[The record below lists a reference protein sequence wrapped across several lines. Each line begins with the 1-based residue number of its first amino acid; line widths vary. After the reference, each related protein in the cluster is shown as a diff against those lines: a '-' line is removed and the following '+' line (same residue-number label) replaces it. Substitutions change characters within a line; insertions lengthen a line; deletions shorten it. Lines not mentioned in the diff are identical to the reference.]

1 MLRALDV
8 PQKADVRE
16 MCALLGVLGE
26 PDAPTRALCEEAWAR
41 LRPYAA
47 PKMVSAQLPAA
58 QLRSLV
64 KGNDLTRHLAGC
76 EEVVLFAVT
85 LGAGADR
92 ALRRA
97 QMGSVAMAAAM
108 DAAASAMA
116 EGCAAQAHALLR
128 RSARERGLWLT
139 QRFSPGYGDC
149 PLSLQPAL
157 LRLLDAPRAI
167 GLTATKDDLL
177 LPRKSVTAICGQA
190 DHPVTGFLA
199 GCEHCA
205 LRAGCRRRHEGRPC
219 NGLAE

>member
-1 MLRALDV
+1 
-8 PQKADVRE
+8 
-16 MCALLGVLGE
+16 
-26 PDAPTRALCEEAWAR
+26 
-41 LRPYAA
+41 
-47 PKMVSAQLPAA
+47 MVSAQLPAA

-64 KGNDLTRHLAGC
+64 KGNDLTRHLTGC

-177 LPRKSVTAICGQA
+177 LPRKSVTAIWR
-190 DHPVTGFLA
+190 A
-199 GCEHCA
+199 GGSSGDGLSGGLRT
-205 LRAGCRRRHEGRPC
+205 LRAARRLPAQTRGEALQWTG
-219 NGLAE
+219 

>member
-16 MCALLGVLGE
+16 ICALLGVLGE

-58 QLRSLV
+58 QLRGLV
-64 KGNDLTRHLAGC
+64 KGNDLTRHLTGC

-108 DAAASAMA
+108 A
-116 EGCAAQAHALLR
+116 EAAAQAHALLR

-205 LRAGCRRRHEGRPC
+205 LRAGCRRRQEGRPC